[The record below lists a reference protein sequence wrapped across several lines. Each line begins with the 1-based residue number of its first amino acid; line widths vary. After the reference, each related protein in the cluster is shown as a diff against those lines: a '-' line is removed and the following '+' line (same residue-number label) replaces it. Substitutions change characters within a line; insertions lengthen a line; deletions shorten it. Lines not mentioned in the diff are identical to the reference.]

1 MPETTA
7 PSPELY
13 SASPDGIPKLN
24 GGLCPTCGYV
34 FFPPQSYGCEICG
47 APGDALQPFALKGEG
62 ALRSFATVHLHPGK
76 GIEAPFTVGVILLD
90 DGPAVRAIL
99 AQKTDAGLK
108 IGDRMHAAI
117 IRTVSD
123 EGGAGANELRFVRK
137 ESGK

>member
-1 MPETTA
+1 MPETIIP
-7 PSPELY
+7 PSDLY

-24 GGLCPTCGYV
+24 GGRCRACGYV

-47 APGDALQPFALKGEG
+47 ASGDELQPFALKGEG
-62 ALRSFATVHLHPGK
+62 KLRSFATVHLHPGK

-99 AQKTDAGLK
+99 TQKTEAGLK

-117 IRTVSD
+117 FQVSSD
-123 EGGAGANELRFVRK
+123 EGGTGANELRFTSK
-137 ESGK
+137 KSGK